1 MDDYV
6 IVPNH
11 RSRYVDQNFKYLR
24 SAISRQ
30 KQLRSNEL
38 KTTKYS
44 IYNFL
49 PLNLFEQFHRF
60 ANVYFVFIA
69 ILNFVPQVGAI
80 DPYLALGPPI
90 FILTVTAV
98 KDGYEN
104 YRRYK
109 SDREINCTLSKVYCQ
124 VGIEAISYPGPFY
137 GPYGF
142 KLKSLISGDK
152 AIRL

>member
-11 RSRYVDQNFKYLR
+11 RTEYVDQNFKYLR

-124 VGIEAISYPGPFY
+124 AGIDIRNSLLPIS
-137 GPYGF
+137 
-142 KLKSLISGDK
+142 
-152 AIRL
+152 

>member
-1 MDDYV
+1 MT
-6 IVPNH
+6 
-11 RSRYVDQNFKYLR
+11 SFKF
-24 SAISRQ
+24 SSKISPTR
-30 KQLRSNEL
+30 
-38 KTTKYS
+38 
-44 IYNFL
+44 IFFHFL

-104 YRRYK
+104 YRRYR
-109 SDREINCTLSKVYCQ
+109 SDREINSTLSKVYCQ
-124 VGIEAISYPGPFY
+124 AGIHKWLSNVHMIG
-137 GPYGF
+137 
-142 KLKSLISGDK
+142 L
-152 AIRL
+152 